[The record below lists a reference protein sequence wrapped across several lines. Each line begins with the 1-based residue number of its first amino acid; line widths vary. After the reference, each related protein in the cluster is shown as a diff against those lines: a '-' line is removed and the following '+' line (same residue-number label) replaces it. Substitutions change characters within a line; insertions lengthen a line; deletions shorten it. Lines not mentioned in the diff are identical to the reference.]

1 MFVSLWA
8 LVAFAEE
15 GMTIDVPLSLEE
27 SEESPKDAPPET
39 SKPEKKEEAG
49 KAQNPEKKREE
60 KKEAKPPNKEAL
72 PKSDKKEQKPR
83 NVNPAE
89 GGLPHIIIGL
99 ETGAALNTTE
109 LQAAFLPV
117 FHVGL
122 QFPYWNERLGILI
135 HGSYHVSGLEASG
148 TSSSMSAES
157 YSYNF
162 TQYEGEFGFNLRVRI
177 PEVPV
182 VTPEIQLGPTV
193 QLVRTEM
200 EGKSGEGFPSTME
213 QQTRMGVHAALLGSY
228 PLPVGRVIGGVHYTA
243 FGFNNTIQGDA
254 WSHNISPMV
263 GYRYRFF

>member
-1 MFVSLWA
+1 MFFTPELGKTEKMV
-8 LVAFAEE
+8 VCTKEQKGE
-15 GMTIDVPLSLEE
+15 TKKKKDPKPPSLEE
-27 SEESPKDAPPET
+27 KKSEA
-39 SKPEKKEEAG
+39 KPEKKEV
-49 KAQNPEKKREE
+49 
-60 KKEAKPPNKEAL
+60 KPSTVTPQ
-72 PKSDKKEQKPR
+72 SS
-83 NVNPAE
+83 
-89 GGLPHIIIGL
+89 GLPHIIIGL
-99 ETGAALNTTE
+99 ETGAAINTTE

-122 QFPYWNERLGILI
+122 QFPYWNERLGVLI

-200 EGKSGEGFPSTME
+200 EGKSGENF
-213 QQTRMGVHAALLGSY
+213 QNLKDLL
-228 PLPVGRVIGGVHYTA
+228 I
-243 FGFNNTIQGDA
+243 
-254 WSHNISPMV
+254 
-263 GYRYRFF
+263 